1 MFRNYLKVAFRSI
14 LKHKAFS
21 LINII
26 GLSIGLSSAFVIGAM
41 IYYDLT
47 FDKFHED
54 GERIYRVVTDTK
66 SPEREGHF
74 RGVPVP
80 LGDALENQVAGL
92 ENVSMFFMAY
102 FNKISIGDTEKSF
115 RNPEN
120 AIFADDSYF
129 QLLEYDWLAGSPKG
143 VLDNPNEVV
152 LTEKRAEKYFP
163 DILPQEILGKTVTYN
178 DSINVKVTGIVADF
192 EQRSDF
198 NFQEFVSRKTALN
211 TSMDG
216 DIYNDSWDSMSSAT
230 QLFIKVGKQT
240 DIKNLKNHLA
250 GIAKEHENKEVVARG
265 HITAYNLQPLA
276 NLHIN
281 SDYAVFDS
289 TEHEANANVMVGLS
303 IIALFLLLL
312 GCINFINLNTA
323 QATKRGKEIG
333 IRKTLGSSKRQLI
346 IQFLGETL
354 LLTVAAA
361 IMSLFFASGLF
372 RLFSEFMPPD
382 IGMGLFENPMLVFGA
397 ILLVIVITLLSGFY
411 PALVLSQFKPVS
423 VLKNQIIPGND
434 RGSLRKYL
442 TIFQFVIAQIFIIA
456 TLLVGKQINYMITKD
471 MGIKTES
478 VAYIRTPYYLDS
490 EVKRQRFADA
500 IKALPEIQEI
510 SLAGG
515 PPASESYAGRSVT
528 YFAKEKEINMQ
539 LQLLYGDN
547 NYLDLFG
554 IRLLAGR
561 KPLNDSINEYVLNE
575 TAMNLLGF
583 KNPQDIIGQTLKAND
598 KNIPIVGIMEDFNQ
612 RSLRSKIDPL
622 AFVGGDQ
629 HGTIHFSFRADDTEN
644 WPNAIG
650 KIEDAWKNI
659 YPDEIF
665 QINFMDDTV
674 KQFYEQERKTSVLLA
689 WATGLAIA
697 ISCLGLLGLVIHTT
711 ERRTKEI
718 GIRKILGATL
728 AQLNLLL
735 CKEFL
740 ILVGI
745 AFAIAAP
752 IAWWG
757 MNNWLQ
763 DFAYKTDLS
772 WWVFVISG
780 VAMLL
785 IALVIISIR
794 TIAAANRDPVK
805 SLRSE

>member
-143 VLDNPNEVV
+143 VLHNPNEVV
-152 LTEKRAEKYFP
+152 LTEKRAKKYFP

-361 IMSLFFASGLF
+361 IVSLFFASGLF

>member
-143 VLDNPNEVV
+143 VLHNPNEVV
-152 LTEKRAEKYFP
+152 LTEKRAKKYFP

-265 HITAYNLQPLA
+265 HITTYNLQPLA

-361 IMSLFFASGLF
+361 IVSLFFASGLF

-442 TIFQFVIAQIFIIA
+442 TIFQFVMAQIFIIA

-547 NYLDLFG
+547 NYLDLYG

>member
-143 VLDNPNEVV
+143 VLHNPNEVV
-152 LTEKRAEKYFP
+152 LTEKRAKKYFP

-265 HITAYNLQPLA
+265 HITTYNLQPLA

-346 IQFLGETL
+346 NQFLGETL

>member
-346 IQFLGETL
+346 NQFLGETL

-382 IGMGLFENPMLVFGA
+382 IGMGLFENPSLVFGA

>member
-120 AIFADDSYF
+120 AIFADDGYF

-265 HITAYNLQPLA
+265 HITTYNLQPLA

-361 IMSLFFASGLF
+361 IVSLFFASGLF

>member
-1 MFRNYLKVAFRSI
+1 MFRNYLKIAFRNI
-14 LKHKAFS
+14 WKNKAFS
-21 LINII
+21 LINIV

-66 SPEREGHF
+66 SPERDGHF

-80 LGDALENQVAGL
+80 LGDALENEVTGL
-92 ENVSMFFMAY
+92 ENVSMFFVAY
-102 FNKISIGDTEKSF
+102 FDKISIGDTEKTF

-120 AIFADDSYF
+120 AIFADKNYF
-129 QLLEYDWLAGSPKG
+129 QLLTYDWLAGSTKG

-152 LTEKRAEKYFP
+152 LTEKRAKKYFP
-163 DILPQEILGKTVTYN
+163 NVPVLEILGRTVTYN
-178 DSINVKVTGIVADF
+178 DSINVKITGIVADF
-192 EQRSDF
+192 EERSDF
-198 NFQEFVSRKTALN
+198 TFQEFISRKTALN

-216 DIYNDSWDSMSSAT
+216 NIYNDSWDGMSSGT
-230 QLFIKVGKQT
+230 QLFIKVKKKTNIQ
-240 DIKNLKNHLA
+240 NLKDQLVS
-250 GIAKEHENKEVVARG
+250 IAKEHENEEIVALG
-265 HITAYNLQPLA
+265 HITTFNLQPLSQ
-276 NLHIN
+276 LHN
-281 SDYAVFDS
+281 NDDYAVFD
-289 TEHEANANVMVGLS
+289 TTDHEPDAKVMLGLS
-303 IIALFLLLL
+303 IIALFLLFL

-323 QATKRGKEIG
+323 QATRRAKEIG
-333 IRKTLGSSKRQLI
+333 IRKTLGSSKIQLI
-346 IQFLGETL
+346 YQFLGETL
-354 LLTVAAA
+354 LLTLAAA
-361 IMSLFFASGLF
+361 IVSLFFSSGLF
-372 RLFSEFMPPD
+372 RLFSDFMPPD
-382 IGMGLFENPMLVFGA
+382 IGMELFKSPLLVIGA
-397 ILLVIVITLLSGFY
+397 ILLVIIITLLSGFY

-423 VLKNQIIPGND
+423 VLKNQILPGSD
-434 RGSLRKYL
+434 KGSLRKYL

-456 TLLVGKQINYMITKD
+456 TLLVGKQISFMMKKD

-478 VAYIRTPYYLDS
+478 VAYIRTPYFIDS
-490 EVKRQRFADA
+490 EVKRQRFANA
-500 IKALPEIQEI
+500 IDALPEIEEI

-515 PPASESYAGRSVT
+515 PPASQSYSGRSVT
-528 YFAKEKEINMQ
+528 YFAKDNEINAQ

-547 NYLDLFG
+547 NYLDLYG
-554 IRLLAGR
+554 IELLAGR
-561 KPLNDSINEYVLNE
+561 KPLNDSINEYVVNE
-575 TAMNLLGF
+575 TCMMLLGF
-583 KNPQDIIGQTLKAND
+583 KNPQDIIGQTVKANS
-598 KNIPIVGIMEDFNQ
+598 KNIPIVGVMEDFNQ

-622 AFVGGDQ
+622 AFVGGNQ
-629 HGTIHFSFRADDTEN
+629 HGTVHFSFRADETEN
-644 WPNAIG
+644 WPKAIG
-650 KIEDAWKNI
+650 KIEDAWKSI

-689 WATGLAIA
+689 CATGLAIA

-763 DFAYKTDLS
+763 DFAYKTELS
-772 WWVFVISG
+772 WWVFIISG

-785 IALVIISIR
+785 IALGIISIR
-794 TIAAANRDPVK
+794 TIAAANRNPVK
-805 SLRSE
+805 SLRTE